1 MQFRTVIPIETS
13 KSSID
18 YDASIVSF
26 GSCFADNMGS
36 KLDYFKFRNI
46 TNPFGIIFNPVSIE
60 QLILRIISR
69 SYFTESDLFFH
80 QELWHC
86 FEVHSEFS
94 SPNAVELLDR
104 LNSLLD
110 TSYKNICQATHVF
123 LTYGTSWVYRE
134 KNTQKLVANC
144 HKVPQNQF
152 DKEILSVSTVETSI
166 QNTLDLLHKINP
178 NCTILVT
185 VSPVRHSKDGFVENQ
200 RSKAHLITAIHS
212 LLEKENSQVHYFP
225 SYEIVMDEL
234 RDYRFY
240 AEDLLHPNSVAIDY
254 IWQRFKETQ
263 ISNAYYG
270 TMEAVE
276 NIQKGLA
283 HRPFN
288 PDTASHQKFL
298 GTLNQKIISL
308 QEQFPHIQF

>member
-18 YDASIVSF
+18 YNAIIVSF
-26 GSCFADNMGS
+26 GSCFADSMGG
-36 KLDYFKFRNI
+36 KLEYYKFRNT
-46 TNPFGIIFNPVSIE
+46 TNPFGVIFNPVSIE
-60 QLILRIISR
+60 HLMLRIVSR
-69 SYFTESDLFFH
+69 RYFTESDLFFH

-86 FEVHSEFS
+86 YEVHSEFS

-104 LNSLLD
+104 LNSLLHS
-110 TSYKNICQATHVF
+110 TYENIVQATHVI

-134 KNTQKLVANC
+134 KESRQLVANC

-166 QNTLDLLHKINP
+166 QNTLDLIYKINP
-178 NCTILVT
+178 KCSILIT

-240 AEDLLHPNSVAIDY
+240 AEDLLHPNSVAISY
-254 IWQRFKETQ
+254 IWHRFKETH
-263 ISNAYYG
+263 ISKAYYG
-270 TMEAVE
+270 TMDVVE
-276 NIQKGLA
+276 GIQKGLA

-288 PDTASHQKFL
+288 PGTASHQKFL